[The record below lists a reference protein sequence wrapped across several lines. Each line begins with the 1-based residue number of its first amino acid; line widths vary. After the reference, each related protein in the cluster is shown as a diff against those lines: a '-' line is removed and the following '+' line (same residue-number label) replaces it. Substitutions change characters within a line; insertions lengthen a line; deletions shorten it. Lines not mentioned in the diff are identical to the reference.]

1 MTFMRKAGH
10 LTAALA
16 VALGLLVASA
26 ASVHAQ
32 GPYTAYGVG
41 LAAGDTVVASVGG
54 AECASTTA
62 DADGNWIL
70 EIESSAMCGPSDGA
84 TINFSLNGEAAEETA
99 TWTAGGTPATAGY
112 EADTGI
118 TLTVM
123 AMDPGTGDGDGADT
137 GMGDGDGADTGMG
150 DGDGADTGMGDG
162 AAAAP
167 GPSDT
172 GQAGLVTSGTGTS
185 LALLL
190 LLGVLTAS
198 LAAGARVVTRTR

>member
-1 MTFMRKAGH
+1 MTFMRKAGY

-62 DADGNWIL
+62 DAEGNWL
-70 EIESSAMCGPSDGA
+70 LPIESSAMCGPSEGE
-84 TINFSLNGEAAEETA
+84 TINFSLNGEPAEETA
-99 TWTAGGTPATAGY
+99 TWTAGGTPATSGY
-112 EADTGI
+112 AADAGI

-123 AMDPGTGDGDGADT
+123 AVDPGTGDEGTGDGDGADT
-137 GMGDGDGADTGMG
+137 GMGDGDGAVP
-150 DGDGADTGMGDG
+150 A
-162 AAAAP
+162 
-167 GPSDT
+167 PSDT

-185 LALLL
+185 SALLL
-190 LLGVLTAS
+190 LLGVLAAS
-198 LAAGARVVTRTR
+198 LVAGARVATRAR

>member
-1 MTFMRKAGH
+1 MTFMRKAGY

-62 DADGNWIL
+62 DAEGNWL
-70 EIESSAMCGPSDGA
+70 LPIESSAMCGPSEGE
-84 TINFSLNGEAAEETA
+84 TINFSLNGEPAEETA
-99 TWTAGGTPATAGY
+99 TWTAGGTPATSGY
-112 EADTGI
+112 DADAGI

-123 AMDPGTGDGDGADT
+123 AVDPGTGDN
-137 GMGDGDGADTGMG
+137 GMGDGDADDGMG
-150 DGDGADTGMGDG
+150 DGDADAPAPSGTGH
-162 AAAAP
+162 
-167 GPSDT
+167 
-172 GQAGLVTSGTGTS
+172 AGLVTSGTGTS
-185 LALLL
+185 SALLL
-190 LLGVLTAS
+190 LLGVLAAS
-198 LAAGARVVTRTR
+198 LVAGARVATRAR

>member
-62 DADGNWIL
+62 DADGWIL
-70 EIESSAMCGPSDGA
+70 AIESSAMCSPSDGD

-112 EADTGI
+112 DAETGI

-123 AMDPGTGDGDGADT
+123 AMDTGTGDGDGADT
-137 GMGDGDGADTGMG
+137 GMGDGDGA
-150 DGDGADTGMGDG
+150 
-162 AAAAP
+162 AP

-172 GQAGLVTSGTGTS
+172 GHAGLVTSGTGTS

-198 LAAGARVVTRTR
+198 LAAGARVATRTR

>member
-54 AECASTTA
+54 VECASTTT
-62 DADGNWIL
+62 ADGNWKL

-84 TINFSLNGEAAEETA
+84 TINFSLNGAAAEETA

-112 EADTGI
+112 EADAGI

-137 GMGDGDGADTGMG
+137 GMGAGDGADTGMGAGDGADTGMG
-150 DGDGADTGMGDG
+150 DG
-162 AAAAP
+162 AAP

-198 LAAGARVVTRTR
+198 LAAGARVATRTR

>member
-70 EIESSAMCGPSDGA
+70 EIESSEGSSTSRSASVGGGCEPSPMR
-84 TINFSLNGEAAEETA
+84 SC
-99 TWTAGGTPATAGY
+99 
-112 EADTGI
+112 
-118 TLTVM
+118 
-123 AMDPGTGDGDGADT
+123 
-137 GMGDGDGADTGMG
+137 
-150 DGDGADTGMGDG
+150 
-162 AAAAP
+162 
-167 GPSDT
+167 
-172 GQAGLVTSGTGTS
+172 
-185 LALLL
+185 
-190 LLGVLTAS
+190 
-198 LAAGARVVTRTR
+198 

>member
-62 DADGNWIL
+62 NADGQWKL
-70 EIESSAMCGPSDGA
+70 EIESSAMCSPSDGA

-112 EADTGI
+112 EAETGI

-137 GMGDGDGADTGMG
+137 GMGDG
-150 DGDGADTGMGDG
+150 
-162 AAAAP
+162 AAP
-167 GPSDT
+167 APSDT

-198 LAAGARVVTRTR
+198 LAAGARVATRTR

>member
-70 EIESSAMCGPSDGA
+70 EIESSAMCSPSDGD

-112 EADTGI
+112 DADAGI

-123 AMDPGTGDGDGADT
+123 PMDTGTGDGDGADPTDTVDTGTGDGDGADT
-137 GMGDGDGADTGMG
+137 GTGDGDG
-150 DGDGADTGMGDG
+150 
-162 AAAAP
+162 AAP

-172 GQAGLVTSGTGTS
+172 GHAGLVTSGTGTS